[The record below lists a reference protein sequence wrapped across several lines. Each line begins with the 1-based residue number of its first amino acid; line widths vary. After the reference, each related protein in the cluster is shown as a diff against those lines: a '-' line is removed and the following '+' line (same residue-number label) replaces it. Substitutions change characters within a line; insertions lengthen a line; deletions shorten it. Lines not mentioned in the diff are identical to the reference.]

1 MTFTLFAATA
11 AQVFTYIGYV
21 IVALLALMVMIVV
34 HELGHYVAGK
44 LLGFKIDEF
53 GIGFG
58 PAIFKK
64 RNKKNGELFSLRIL
78 PIGGFCAFHGEDE
91 EENKVDEEGKP
102 ILDENGKPIKDN
114 MAFNAQKPW
123 KRLIVLFS
131 GAFMNFLS
139 AIFIITIYFAAYGQ
153 ILPTVIGTH
162 DEAQVIA
169 DAEENP
175 FLDGDV
181 ILSING
187 KQVNILLQE
196 DLDKA
201 FAKVGDSAKF
211 KVLRDGKRITV
222 NAHKYYYS
230 PFYEGD
236 YVYSINGTQLE
247 TAVPYENLSSIPSA
261 DTNEELT
268 LVLVQYD
275 ADGNITTSST
285 AKVQRGV
292 VDEDPNGYY
301 GYGFGITRTIT
312 RAKLPFFLAF
322 GRSFGFCFFVVFKI
336 LASLGALITG
346 KIGLENAGGTITT
359 IGTIAKMSALGFDSF
374 LYVTA
379 IISANLAVMN
389 WLPFPALDGSRMM
402 FTIIEMIFRKP
413 VPRKVEAIIHTVG
426 LVLLI
431 VLAVFLDIFHLVKA

>member
-1 MTFTLFAATA
+1 MTFGILAVTA

-21 IVALLALMVMIVV
+21 IVALLALMVMIVI

-53 GIGFG
+53 AIGFG

-64 RNKKNGELFSLRIL
+64 KNKKNGEVFSIRCL
-78 PIGGFCAFHGEDE
+78 PIGGFCGFHGEDA
-91 EENKVDEEGKP
+91 EENKVDEEGNP
-102 ILDENGKPIKDN
+102 ILDEDGKPVKDN

-139 AIFIITIYFAAYGQ
+139 AIFIITIYFSVYGQ

-162 DEAQVIA
+162 NEAQVIA
-169 DAEENP
+169 GAVQNSFEE
-175 FLDGDV
+175 GDV

-201 FAKVGDSAKF
+201 FLKLGDSAKF
-211 KVLRDGKRITV
+211 KVLRNGKRITV

-230 PFYEGD
+230 PFYEDD
-236 YVYSINGTQLE
+236 YVYSINGVQLE
-247 TAVPYENLSSIPSA
+247 TAVPYQNLADVAAA
-261 DTNEELT
+261 DTDEELT

-275 ADGNITTSST
+275 SEGNIISSST

-292 VDEDPNGYY
+292 VSEDSSGYY
-301 GYGFGITRTIT
+301 GYGFGITR
-312 RAKLPFFLAF
+312 
-322 GRSFGFCFFVVFKI
+322 
-336 LASLGALITG
+336 
-346 KIGLENAGGTITT
+346 
-359 IGTIAKMSALGFDSF
+359 
-374 LYVTA
+374 
-379 IISANLAVMN
+379 
-389 WLPFPALDGSRMM
+389 
-402 FTIIEMIFRKP
+402 
-413 VPRKVEAIIHTVG
+413 
-426 LVLLI
+426 
-431 VLAVFLDIFHLVKA
+431 